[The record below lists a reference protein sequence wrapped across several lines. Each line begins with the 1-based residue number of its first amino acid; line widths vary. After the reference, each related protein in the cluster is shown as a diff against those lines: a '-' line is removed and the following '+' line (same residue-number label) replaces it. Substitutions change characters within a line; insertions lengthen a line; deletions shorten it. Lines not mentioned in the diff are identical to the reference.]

1 MKRFIAFIL
10 LFSLALALV
19 ACAAPEQADPSEP
32 PAVTDAAEK
41 TPTAPYEGK
50 VPADLFGVFDEETY
64 TNTAFGV
71 KYLRDGSW
79 SFYTIQELN
88 ALNGSTGE
96 AVSERLKSTGFAYDM
111 YARSG
116 AETLGFGLAIPSV
129 QFGAAMDEA
138 AYAQAVKA
146 ASARDYAG
154 ADYDVVSDEIAT
166 AQFGEKE
173 HACYYMTVAANGM
186 VFYTARI
193 FLQQGD
199 FIGVIYVSAESEA
212 QRTSLLNAFRYT

>member
-1 MKRFIAFIL
+1 M
-10 LFSLALALV
+10 S
-19 ACAAPEQADPSEP
+19 PS
-32 PAVTDAAEK
+32 
-41 TPTAPYEGK
+41 
-50 VPADLFGVFDEETY
+50 
-64 TNTAFGV
+64 
-71 KYLRDGSW
+71 S
-79 SFYTIQELN
+79 
-88 ALNGSTGE
+88 ST
-96 AVSERLKSTGFAYDM
+96 SS
-111 YARSG
+111 
-116 AETLGFGLAIPSV
+116 
-129 QFGAAMDEA
+129 
-138 AYAQAVKA
+138 QAVKA

-212 QRTSLLNAFRYT
+212 QRTSLLSSFSYT